1 MTLNY
6 IGSPTEEGQSYTFK
20 TGVTTYES
28 IHYFTGSIINVGSYI
43 WASTSESEGGIL
55 DMGITSL
62 ASVTIAPTEWYS
74 DALTSTET
82 ELIGHVAC
90 IKTTTNQ
97 YAKIYFTS
105 FESSGNQ
112 TNFTFDWVYQ
122 PDGSRNF

>member
-1 MTLNY
+1 
-6 IGSPTEEGQSYTFK
+6 
-20 TGVTTYES
+20 
-28 IHYFTGSIINVGSYI
+28 
-43 WASTSESEGGIL
+43 
-55 DMGITSL
+55 MGITSL